1 VCPTAVDPTV
11 TSVATDSSSLAASRR
26 VHSVDALRGLAITLM
41 VLVNDA
47 GETVSPPGLP
57 RPGPVGGPSMTPAH
71 VVFPAFLFL
80 VGVSA
85 PLALDRQ
92 RASGASTLAIVRHVL
107 ARTAG
112 LLAMGVF
119 MTGRADHVGWR
130 PQLWTGLM
138 YVCFFATW
146 SVLPRDP
153 GWRRTV
159 GIGGRAL
166 GILGL
171 LALALTFR
179 GPAGER
185 LFLGPLFDPAQTIWL
200 YHGWWEILGT
210 IGWVYLLTSLVVLA
224 LGPRPALL
232 ALGVPVGVALFALEA
247 EGALA
252 STASWPSALGPLSF
266 VADVIFAVDAHVSL
280 AHQLGPN
287 LSIGLA
293 GAALGALLVPPRR
306 APGAQLLRAA
316 PLGALV
322 LALFGLALQP
332 VYGLNKPECTPSW
345 ALYSAA
351 ITAATFALVHW
362 AMVVK
367 GWDGWARLIRPA
379 GASPLTAY
387 LLHPLVRGVLLLI
400 PGLGALQWYK
410 SSDAGPAAAVLGAAL
425 MTALIVWAT
434 GGLAKLGV
442 RVEV

>member
-1 VCPTAVDPTV
+1 VCPTVADPPVNST
-11 TSVATDSSSLAASRR
+11 ATDSSSLAAPRR
-26 VHSVDALRGLAITLM
+26 VRSVDALRGLAITLM

-47 GETVSPPGLP
+47 GEAVSAPALVRHVPPGVQ
-57 RPGPVGGPSMTPAH
+57 GMTPAD

-92 RASGASTLAIVRHVL
+92 RASGASTPDIVRHVL

-119 MTGRADHVGWR
+119 MIGRSDHVGWR

-146 SVLPRDP
+146 NVLPREL

-159 GIGGRAL
+159 GIGARAL
-166 GILGL
+166 GVVGL
-171 LALALTFR
+171 VALALTFR

-185 LFLGPLFDPAQTIWL
+185 LFLGPLFDPAQTVWL

-210 IGWVYLLTSLVVLA
+210 IGWVYLSTSLAVLA

-266 VADVIFAVDAHVSL
+266 VADVIFAFDAHVSL

-293 GAALGALLVPPRR
+293 GASLGALLVPPRR
-306 APGAQLLRAA
+306 ATDAQLLRSAA
-316 PLGALV
+316 LGAVV
-322 LALFGLALQP
+322 LALSGLALQP
-332 VYGLNKPECTPSW
+332 VYGLNKPACTPSW

-351 ITAATFALVHW
+351 ITAATFVLVHW
-362 AMVVK
+362 AMDVK
-367 GWDGWARLIRPA
+367 GWDGWARLLRPA

-387 LLHPLVRGVLLLI
+387 LLHPLVRGGLLVI
-400 PGLGALQWYK
+400 PGLGMLQWYK
-410 SSDAGPAAAVLGAAL
+410 SSDAGPALAVLGAAL

-434 GGLAKLGV
+434 GALAKLGV